1 MQTIK
6 GLDLHFTVGCELVS
20 QLHLPP
26 KSIIVLYYHEEAAE
40 DTREGGAECTPPRWG
55 TCGCGATRDP
65 TLMLTQLPATLHTTT
80 LC

>member
-6 GLDLHFTVGCELVS
+6 GLDLHFTAGCEPVS

-40 DTREGGAECTPPRWG
+40 DT
-55 TCGCGATRDP
+55 
-65 TLMLTQLPATLHTTT
+65 
-80 LC
+80 